1 MTCPRP
7 LWGRHVGYD
16 KGVLSDRE
24 KNSKLRVATK
34 IENKKER
41 GMKRVGIEN
50 SGGKFNMV
58 CNNKEKKKIKTWKA
72 NEILKQKIKTS
83 QSNPVT

>member
-1 MTCPRP
+1 MLCYN
-7 LWGRHVGYD
+7 L
-16 KGVLSDRE
+16 GVLSDRE

-72 NEILKQKIKTS
+72 NENFETKNKNKSEQPSHII
-83 QSNPVT
+83 